1 MLRHKGYFACEMS
14 EGAGPVFPSALTLYS
29 MRIRRFFIAV
39 QRLIPS
45 STRWAGN
52 FNKGEAAMGRRLMV
66 CVFALV
72 AFSATAAHGHHG
84 QSVISGADGGNGS
97 DGGSSDNSSGRAGC
111 PGGTDPDKH
120 GHFYLPGTREP
131 CNPGPQD
138 AEKVGS
144 SR

>member
-1 MLRHKGYFACEMS
+1 
-14 EGAGPVFPSALTLYS
+14 
-29 MRIRRFFIAV
+29 
-39 QRLIPS
+39 
-45 STRWAGN
+45 
-52 FNKGEAAMGRRLMV
+52 MGRRLMV

-84 QSVISGADGGNGS
+84 QSVISGATAATVRTAAVAITP
-97 DGGSSDNSSGRAGC
+97 RAGQGARAA
-111 PGGTDPDKH
+111 PIPISTAI
-120 GHFYLPGTREP
+120 FYLPGTREA

>member
-1 MLRHKGYFACEMS
+1 
-14 EGAGPVFPSALTLYS
+14 
-29 MRIRRFFIAV
+29 
-39 QRLIPS
+39 
-45 STRWAGN
+45 
-52 FNKGEAAMGRRLMV
+52 MGRRLMV

-120 GHFYLPGTREP
+120 GHFLPARDPRSLQSWPSGCRESRVFP
-131 CNPGPQD
+131 LAFSSDRAALCPAAGK
-138 AEKVGS
+138 AEYPEM
-144 SR
+144 

>member
-1 MLRHKGYFACEMS
+1 MS
-14 EGAGPVFPSALTLYS
+14 EDTGPVFPSALTLYS
-29 MRIRRFFIAV
+29 LRIKRFYRGVTAYPIVNAM
-39 QRLIPS
+39 
-45 STRWAGN
+45 AGN
-52 FNKGEAAMGRRLMV
+52 INKGEAAMGRRFMV
-66 CVFALV
+66 CMFALV
-72 AFSATAAHGHHG
+72 AFSASAAHGHGHG
-84 QSVISGADGGNGS
+84 QSVAGADGGNGS
-97 DGGSSDNSSGRAGC
+97 DGGVAIILGRAGC

>member
-1 MLRHKGYFACEMS
+1 
-14 EGAGPVFPSALTLYS
+14 
-29 MRIRRFFIAV
+29 
-39 QRLIPS
+39 
-45 STRWAGN
+45 
-52 FNKGEAAMGRRLMV
+52 MGRRLMV

-72 AFSATAAHGHHG
+72 AFSASAAHGHHG

-97 DGGSSDNSSGRAGC
+97 NGGSSDNSSGRAGC

>member
-1 MLRHKGYFACEMS
+1 MDGD
-14 EGAGPVFPSALTLYS
+14 
-29 MRIRRFFIAV
+29 I
-39 QRLIPS
+39 
-45 STRWAGN
+45 
-52 FNKGEAAMGRRLMV
+52 NKGEAAMGRRFMV
-66 CVFALV
+66 CIFALV
-72 AFSATAAHGHHG
+72 AFSASAAQGVHGGHNG
-84 QSVISGADGGNGS
+84 QSVIAGADGGNGS
-97 DGGSSDNSSGRAGC
+97 NGGDSDNSSGRAGC

>member
-1 MLRHKGYFACEMS
+1 
-14 EGAGPVFPSALTLYS
+14 
-29 MRIRRFFIAV
+29 
-39 QRLIPS
+39 
-45 STRWAGN
+45 
-52 FNKGEAAMGRRLMV
+52 MV

-120 GHFYLPGTREP
+120 GHFYLPGTREA

>member
-1 MLRHKGYFACEMS
+1 
-14 EGAGPVFPSALTLYS
+14 
-29 MRIRRFFIAV
+29 
-39 QRLIPS
+39 
-45 STRWAGN
+45 
-52 FNKGEAAMGRRLMV
+52 MGRRLMV

-72 AFSATAAHGHHG
+72 AFSATAVHGHHG

-120 GHFYLPGTREP
+120 GHFYLPGTREA